1 MQRATLETQL
11 AAMPLFEGLTP
22 RQLAEVAGTILDRD
36 VKAGKPVIKAGNW
49 GHEFLIVLEGEME
62 IWRDGRVVDTLG
74 PGGHVG
80 ELAVISDARRNA
92 TVIAKTPVV
101 IGAIEAGLFR
111 ALIDDMP
118 IIAERIAAN
127 VSQYPP
133 SAG

>member
-1 MQRATLETQL
+1 MKRATLETQL
-11 AAMPLFEGLTP
+11 GAMPLFDGLTP
-22 RQLAEVAGTILDRD
+22 RQLAEVAGMVLDRS

-49 GHEFLIVLEGEME
+49 GHEFLIVLEGEVE

-80 ELAVISDARRNA
+80 ELAVMSDARRNA
-92 TVIAKTPVV
+92 TVIATTPVV
-101 IGAIEAGLFR
+101 VGAIEAGLFR
-111 ALIDDMP
+111 SLIDDMP
-118 IIAERIAAN
+118 VLAERIAAN